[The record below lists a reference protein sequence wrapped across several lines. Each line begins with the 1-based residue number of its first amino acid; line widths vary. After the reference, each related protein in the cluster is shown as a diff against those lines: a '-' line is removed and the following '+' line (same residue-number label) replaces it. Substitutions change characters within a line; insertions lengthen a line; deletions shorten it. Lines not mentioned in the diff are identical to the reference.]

1 MFLSALPAH
10 SHAELERC
18 NALLECK
25 VVFLSAE
32 NRALEA
38 QLGVMQSTPVGKL
51 REELETAHRHLG
63 DSCDVTIPFRVHEYE
78 ELLDSNERRLN
89 ELLDKYVYERDRAG
103 DLSMRLEQ
111 QGAYALSLK
120 TDLGAANRDLEAANR
135 DLEAAN
141 RDLEAANRDLETANH
156 RVQTLERQLGFSE
169 EEIRVLTSKIDGTSQ
184 RENDMQLRAVLAL
197 RRARFAEDALEE
209 AETKLRV
216 AADIEDVLT
225 QSYEQENER
234 ADESERRAEGL
245 ERELAKVR
253 RELAE
258 VRGERDLYH
267 VALMR
272 RGLHFQ

>member
-1 MFLSALPAH
+1 MFLSALLAH
-10 SHAELERC
+10 SHAELERS

-78 ELLDSNERRLN
+78 ELLDSKERRLN
-89 ELLDKYVYERDRAG
+89 ELSDKYVYARDRAS

-120 TDLGAANRDLEAANR
+120 TDLETANRDLEAANR
-135 DLEAAN
+135 DLEA
-141 RDLEAANRDLETANH
+141 ANH

-216 AADIEDVLT
+216 AADIEEKLT
-225 QSYEQENER
+225 QMYDEENDR
-234 ADESERRAEGL
+234 ADESDRRAEGL